1 MDYHSSNICLLHP
14 VGRGFPRARQPELDR
29 SNLGYSRSRSFRAL
43 VPATEWINRRP
54 CTPARQRG
62 VASLQAAGKDLSIP
76 QPTTSNAEVVTVIR
90 DIGDLSLADLGKVIG
105 IVAESLHNQGQV
117 ESAVTYFKLNAR
129 FPTTMLT

>member
-1 MDYHSSNICLLHP
+1 
-14 VGRGFPRARQPELDR
+14 V
-29 SNLGYSRSRSFRAL
+29 
-43 VPATEWINRRP
+43 
-54 CTPARQRG
+54 
-62 VASLQAAGKDLSIP
+62 AGKDLSIP

-129 FPTTMLT
+129 FPTTNADARQLWEAVFAAALEEGQLGPLLGYVRDHLGLRPKRQLESALRDIGLP